1 MNRPLTTC
9 GAGQVG
15 GRGDGSD
22 NSKSQDSGLRHWVDN
37 ETGDTVLEWG
47 LGTHPELRF
56 EHVESKMPLR
66 HPSGCL
72 GLMLREEGRARD
84 TLVCVRGNGSWEAGC
99 GAQGRS
105 EKGEEKRA

>member
-1 MNRPLTTC
+1 
-9 GAGQVG
+9 
-15 GRGDGSD
+15 
-22 NSKSQDSGLRHWVDN
+22 
-37 ETGDTVLEWG
+37 
-47 LGTHPELRF
+47 
-56 EHVESKMPLR
+56 MPLR

-99 GAQGRS
+99 GAQGRT